1 LKVARNAE
9 SGNVKT
15 CQTPRS
21 NVPSQQATPFVV
33 AGRFVSF
40 QRILARDLAA
50 VQHYGDTIGAFW
62 PEEV

>member
-21 NVPSQQATPFVV
+21 IVPSQQATPFVV

-40 QRILARDLAA
+40 RRIIAPNLAA
-50 VQHYGDTIGAFW
+50 VQHYGGTIGAFW
-62 PEEV
+62 SEEV